1 MDTDSGRAAL
11 EVFRRTM
18 TIVEMVR
25 DVEFVFARLQGNMYV
40 FSCYVFLRY
49 PLVHFLSFLQCLEDY
64 IRSLE
69 ANAKIIIA
77 DDFNVRSTA

>member
-40 FSCYVFLRY
+40 FSCYVFLQY
-49 PLVHFLSFLQCLEDY
+49 PLVHFLLFLQCLEDY